1 MILNQQIDAMPGELM
16 NPEQKE
22 YVKTFIETP
31 PKVKEII
38 IETMLEHYRR
48 GNFVRIYPTKNSDY
62 YDCFLSQNRQTQ

>member
-1 MILNQQIDAMPGELM
+1 MPRELM

-38 IETMLEHYRR
+38 IEKMLEH
-48 GNFVRIYPTKNSDY
+48 
-62 YDCFLSQNRQTQ
+62 

>member
-1 MILNQQIDAMPGELM
+1 MATMILNQQIDAMPGELM

-38 IETMLEHYRR
+38 IETMLEH
-48 GNFVRIYPTKNSDY
+48 
-62 YDCFLSQNRQTQ
+62 